1 MQTTKISKKIP
12 ILRATHGS
20 TRKPIVLND
29 NSVACYV
36 LENGDRVLSGRGMQ
50 KALGL
55 PQSHGTA
62 FRSFL
67 DNKHIK
73 PFITNDLAMELK
85 NPIKFVRPGR
95 GGKLATGY
103 KATLLTDVC
112 EVVLSARKAGA
123 LEGNVKLLAVAEQC
137 EILTRVFAKIGIIA
151 LIDEATGYQEV
162 RDRSELQ
169 KLLGV
174 FLHKE
179 LLPWEKTFPDE
190 YYKQLFRLKN
200 WSYDPLTVK
209 RPSVVGKITNK
220 LIYDALSPEIRKE
233 LQIRTPRSEAGNYTA
248 RFHQWMT
255 KDIGSPILKSHIQQV
270 IVLMRVSNTWRD
282 FQRHFS
288 RAFGGQQI
296 LELDD

>member
-1 MQTTKISKKIP
+1 MNDIKVSKVLP
-12 ILRATHGS
+12 VLRATHGS
-20 TRKPIVLND
+20 TRKPVVLNE
-29 NSVACYV
+29 NNVACYV

-50 KALGL
+50 KALNL
-55 PQSHGTA
+55 SQSHGTA

-67 DNKHIK
+67 NNKAIK
-73 PFITNDLAMELK
+73 PFISNELAMELQ

-103 KATLLTDVC
+103 KATLLPEICD
-112 EVVLSARKAGA
+112 VVLSARKAGA
-123 LEGNVKLLAVAEQC
+123 LDDNTKLLAIAEQC

-162 RDRSELQ
+162 RDRTELQ

-200 WSYDPLTVK
+200 WSYNPLTVK
-209 RPSVVGKITNK
+209 RPSVVGRITNK
-220 LIYDALSPEIRKE
+220 LIYDALSPDIRKE
-233 LQIRTPRSEAGNYTA
+233 LQTRTPKSKAGNYTA
-248 RFHQWMT
+248 RFHQWMS
-255 KDIGSPILKSHIQQV
+255 KDIGNPVLKSHIQQV
-270 IVLMRVSNTWRD
+270 IVLMRISKNWRE
-282 FQRHFS
+282 FQRHFA